1 MRQKAIDHGRP
12 FSWGRAS
19 ADYARYRDVYP
30 EAFYQK
36 LLEAGVGLPE
46 QEVLDI
52 GTGTGVLPRHMAKY
66 GAYFIGV
73 DRSPN
78 QIAAAV
84 SLTAGSGFPI
94 RYRVGEA
101 ETLDFPDA
109 SFDAATACQCFFYFD
124 RARLL
129 PNLARMLREDGL
141 FAILYMNWL
150 PEEDEIAW
158 QSEEIVLAHN
168 PDWSGRGF
176 QRTVLDPPDWAA
188 PLFTVERH
196 EAFDLQVPFT
206 RESWNGR
213 IRACRGIGAS
223 LSPEKVAAFEKD
235 HLAMLAAF
243 PEQFTILHEA
253 TLLLLRKEREKTLK
267 EYLTL

>member
-1 MRQKAIDHGRP
+1 MQQREIDHGRA
-12 FSWGRAS
+12 FSWGRTS
-19 ADYARYRDVYP
+19 ADYARWRDVYP

-36 LLEAGVGLPE
+36 LFEAGIGLPE

-52 GTGTGVLPRHMAKY
+52 GTGTGVLPRHMARQ
-66 GAYFIGV
+66 GAYFTGV

-84 SLTAGSGFPI
+84 SLTAGLGLPI

-109 SFDAATACQCFFYFD
+109 SFDAVTACQCFLYFD
-124 RARLL
+124 REKLL

-141 FAILYMNWL
+141 FAVLYMNWL
-150 PEEDEIAW
+150 PGEDEIARR
-158 QSEEIVLAHN
+158 SEELVLAHN
-168 PDWSGRGF
+168 PSWSGHGF
-176 QRTVLDPPDWAA
+176 VRTRLMPPDWAA
-188 PLFTVERH
+188 PLFVVERY
-196 EAFDLQVPFT
+196 EAFDLAVPFT

-223 LSPEKVAAFEKD
+223 LPPEEIAAFERE
-235 HLAMLAAF
+235 HLAMLADY
-243 PEQFTILHEA
+243 PEEFTILHEA
-253 TLLLLRKEREKTLK
+253 TLLLLRKEQEKTLK
-267 EYLTL
+267 EYLTR